1 MKSDVMIDLE
11 TLDTTPTATI
21 LTIGAVKFDPFGD
34 KLDSQTSDTLYLKVD
49 IDSCDALGLT
59 TSQSTLDWWA
69 TQSKAAQDEAFS
81 TEGRI
86 PISEAMNQL
95 YKFCWGA
102 QRVWSH
108 GAAFDIV
115 ICENIF
121 NKLGKAV
128 PWNFWQVRCTRTL
141 FDIGINPERTSVT
154 AHHALSDALD
164 QASGVQTVMRALRTS
179 TKLNGQ
185 LIQPYANMR

>member
-1 MKSDVMIDLE
+1 MIDLE
-11 TLDTTPTATI
+11 TLDTKPTSSI

-34 KLDSQTSDTLYLKVD
+34 VKDPNSYDSLYIKVD
-49 IDSCDALGLT
+49 LDSCDALGLT
-59 TSQSTLDWWA
+59 TSQSTIDWWA
-69 TQSKAAQDEAFS
+69 QQSKQAQDEAFS
-81 TEGRI
+81 SDGRI
-86 PISEAMNQL
+86 PVSEAFNQL

-102 QRVWSH
+102 QRFWSH

-121 NKLGKAV
+121 SKLGKAV

-141 FDIGINPERTSVT
+141 FDIGIDPERVKVT

-164 QASGVQTVMRALRTS
+164 QASGVQTVMRTLRTS
-179 TKLNGQ
+179 SRLDGK